1 MSGVDPNRRLTKE
14 EINNLPLRYYS
25 GSIQLLESKKNVV
38 KACDRL
44 QSETILG
51 FDTETRP
58 AFKKGQYFLPSLLQ
72 LAGLDTVFLFRL
84 NKIGLPRSLKSL
96 LTNHAIVKTG
106 VAVERDVKD
115 LQKISDFN
123 PGNFIDLSDVTR
135 KKELQHHGL
144 RGLAALLLRFRISKS
159 SKISNWDAE
168 MLTAKQVR
176 YAATDAWVSREIYC
190 NLFN

>member
-1 MSGVDPNRRLTKE
+1 MSGVGPNRRLTKE